1 MSDLI
6 NKERMADAENLTKQ
20 VQSIRSEMDEIQN
33 EYNRKAAPYRQRIK
47 QLEEEYLDKWLKDS
61 NGNPVKIGMT
71 IQKDSKIYEVVDRYQ
86 QQLFQYLGN
95 PRVIAINKV
104 RGGRIEL
111 STADLKEYTIVENES
126 I

>member
-1 MSDLI
+1 
-6 NKERMADAENLTKQ
+6 MADAENLTKQ

-33 EYNRKAAPYRQRIK
+33 EYNKKAAPYRKRIK

-71 IQKDSKIYEVVDRYQ
+71 IQKDSKRYEVKDRYQ

-95 PRVIAINKV
+95 PRVIVINKV
-104 RGGRIEL
+104 RRCSIEL

>member
-33 EYNRKAAPYRQRIK
+33 EYNKKAAPYRKRIK

-71 IQKDSKIYEVVDRYQ
+71 IQKDSKRYEVEDRYQ

-95 PRVIAINKV
+95 PRVIVINKA
-104 RGGRIEL
+104 RRCSIEL

>member
-33 EYNRKAAPYRQRIK
+33 EYNKKAAPYRKRIK

-71 IQKDSKIYEVVDRYQ
+71 IQKDSKRYEVKDRYQ

-104 RGGRIEL
+104 RGRRIEL

>member
-33 EYNRKAAPYRQRIK
+33 EYNKKAAPYRKRIK

-71 IQKDSKIYEVVDRYQ
+71 IQKDSKRYEVVDRYQ

-104 RGGRIEL
+104 RGRSIEL

>member
-71 IQKDSKIYEVVDRYQ
+71 IQKDSKRYEVVDRYQ
-86 QQLFQYLGN
+86 QQIFQYLGN

-104 RGGRIEL
+104 RGRRIEL

>member
-71 IQKDSKIYEVVDRYQ
+71 IQKDSKRYEVVDRYQ

-104 RGGRIEL
+104 RGCRIEL

>member
-47 QLEEEYLDKWLKDS
+47 QQ
-61 NGNPVKIGMT
+61 T
-71 IQKDSKIYEVVDRYQ
+71 IIILVCLPKA
-86 QQLFQYLGN
+86 QYLNRLGQFKTLQRYVN
-95 PRVIAINKV
+95 S
-104 RGGRIEL
+104 L
-111 STADLKEYTIVENES
+111 
-126 I
+126 

>member
-6 NKERMADAENLTKQ
+6 NKERMADSEILTKQ
-20 VQSIRSEMDEIQN
+20 VQSIRSEMEVIQD
-33 EYNRKAAPYRQRIK
+33 EYNKKAAPYRQRIK
-47 QLEEEYLDKWLKDS
+47 QLEEDYLDKWLTDS

-71 IQKDSKIYEVVDRYQ
+71 IQKDFKRYEVKDRYQ

-104 RGGRIEL
+104 RGRSIEL

>member
-71 IQKDSKIYEVVDRYQ
+71 IQKDSKRYKVVDRYQ

-104 RGGRIEL
+104 RGRRIEL

>member
-71 IQKDSKIYEVVDRYQ
+71 IQKDSKRYEVVDRYQ

-104 RGGRIEL
+104 RGRRIEL

>member
-33 EYNRKAAPYRQRIK
+33 EYNKKAAPYRKRIK

-71 IQKDSKIYEVVDRYQ
+71 IQKDSKRYEVKDRYQ

-95 PRVIAINKV
+95 PRVIVINKV
-104 RGGRIEL
+104 RRCSIEL

>member
-71 IQKDSKIYEVVDRYQ
+71 IQKESKKYEVKDRYQ

-104 RGGRIEL
+104 RGRRIEL
-111 STADLKEYTIVENES
+111 ATADLKEYTIVENES

>member
-47 QLEEEYLDKWLKDS
+47 QLEEE
-61 NGNPVKIGMT
+61 
-71 IQKDSKIYEVVDRYQ
+71 
-86 QQLFQYLGN
+86 
-95 PRVIAINKV
+95 
-104 RGGRIEL
+104 
-111 STADLKEYTIVENES
+111 
-126 I
+126 

>member
-71 IQKDSKIYEVVDRYQ
+71 IQKDSKRYEVKDRCQ

-104 RGGRIEL
+104 RGRRIEL

>member
-20 VQSIRSEMDEIQN
+20 VQSIRSEMDEIRN
-33 EYNRKAAPYRQRIK
+33 EYNKKAAPYRKRIK

-71 IQKDSKIYEVVDRYQ
+71 IQKDSKRYEVEDRYQ

-95 PRVIAINKV
+95 PRVIVINKV
-104 RGGRIEL
+104 RRCSIEL

>member
-71 IQKDSKIYEVVDRYQ
+71 IQKDSKRYEVKDRYQ

-104 RGGRIEL
+104 RGRRIEL